1 VKRRE
6 FIAALGGAAAAWPL
20 SASAQQPAM
29 PVVGLL
35 NGTTPAEW
43 APFVAAVL
51 RGLSEHGY
59 VEGRNVLIEYRW
71 AEGRFDRLPALAADL
86 VNRRVAVIVASG
98 GGAAVTRVA
107 KEATN
112 TIPIVFVVAG
122 DPVRLGLVAA
132 LHRPGSNVTGIN
144 LLLSESGGKRLELL
158 RELVPAATTIGWLL
172 NPDSPPAAAE
182 VRDVKA
188 MADGLGLR
196 TIILNARTESDVE
209 AAFATLVERR
219 AHALIVIPDAT
230 VLARRHQLAG
240 LAARY
245 QVPTIYPVRDF
256 ALAGGLISYGTS
268 IVEGYRQAGSYV
280 GRIIKGEKPADL
292 PVIQPTRFE
301 LVINLKTAKA
311 LGLDVPPMLLA
322 RADEV
327 IE

>member
-1 VKRRE
+1 
-6 FIAALGGAAAAWPL
+6 
-20 SASAQQPAM
+20 M

-59 VEGRNVLIEYRW
+59 VQGRNVLIEYRW

-132 LHRPGSNVTGIN
+132 LHRPGGNVTGIN

-188 MADGLGLR
+188 MAD
-196 TIILNARTESDVE
+196 
-209 AAFATLVERR
+209 
-219 AHALIVIPDAT
+219 
-230 VLARRHQLAG
+230 
-240 LAARY
+240 
-245 QVPTIYPVRDF
+245 
-256 ALAGGLISYGTS
+256 
-268 IVEGYRQAGSYV
+268 
-280 GRIIKGEKPADL
+280 
-292 PVIQPTRFE
+292 
-301 LVINLKTAKA
+301 A
-311 LGLDVPPMLLA
+311 LGLQSEAIIPFYRGA
-322 RADEV
+322 C
-327 IE
+327 